1 MPAISSNGDSE
12 PSSTSLIRVI
22 FSSMTLLRSGDA
34 VEMTIMNISIIST
47 IGVTKLRIGSDTL
60 AGATRPSPPRVSS
73 PRRSS
78 CISRTSAS
86 IVCGSTLVLRRRSAM
101 TRRPTT
107 SSSQRGSGWKV
118 GLSV

>member
-1 MPAISSNGDSE
+1 M
-12 PSSTSLIRVI
+12 RVI
-22 FSSMTLLRSGDA
+22 FSSMTLLSSGEA
-34 VEMTIMNISIIST
+34 VEMTMMNISIIST
-47 IGVTKLRIGSDTL
+47 IGVMKLRIGSDTL

-73 PRRSS
+73 PSRSS
-78 CISRTSAS
+78 CIARTSAS

-101 TRRPTT
+101 TSRPTT